1 MNYHISFNLL
11 F

>member
-1 MNYHISFNLL
+1 MSYYISFNLL